1 MLFLAKKRL
10 NNKTLE
16 NIKIP
21 DGYSKTYSFNRQ
33 TTLKNGQTKYLIV
46 GTITPKE
53 GRDNGYFYCSNKNNQ
68 YHLIDLAFSDG
79 KSLEEAK
86 KESKINEIKSILIQR
101 KIAFLDVIDEAI
113 TNDKDPSD
121 NAILN
126 YVLDYNAFKDIDFS
140 SIKVIA
146 NSKNAKKALEHI
158 IGQKTNIILLPQ
170 NIMGYSKK
178 YKNQKELENEWKKVF
193 EQ

>member
-21 DGYSKTYSFNRQ
+21 DGYSKNYSFNGQ
-33 TTLKNGQTKYLIV
+33 ITFKNGQTKYLIV

-68 YHLIDLAFSDG
+68 YHLIDLAFNDG

-86 KESKINEIKSILIQR
+86 KESKINEIKVS
-101 KIAFLDVIDEAI
+101 
-113 TNDKDPSD
+113 
-121 NAILN
+121 
-126 YVLDYNAFKDIDFS
+126 
-140 SIKVIA
+140 
-146 NSKNAKKALEHI
+146 
-158 IGQKTNIILLPQ
+158 
-170 NIMGYSKK
+170 
-178 YKNQKELENEWKKVF
+178 
-193 EQ
+193 

>member
-21 DGYSKTYSFNRQ
+21 DGYSKNYSFNGQ
-33 TTLKNGQTKYLIV
+33 ITFKNGQTKYLIV

-68 YHLIDLAFSDG
+68 YNLIDLAFNDG

-86 KESKINEIKSILIQR
+86 KESKINEIKVS
-101 KIAFLDVIDEAI
+101 
-113 TNDKDPSD
+113 
-121 NAILN
+121 
-126 YVLDYNAFKDIDFS
+126 
-140 SIKVIA
+140 
-146 NSKNAKKALEHI
+146 
-158 IGQKTNIILLPQ
+158 
-170 NIMGYSKK
+170 
-178 YKNQKELENEWKKVF
+178 
-193 EQ
+193 